1 MAQPEMMTIR
11 LVRPD
16 TTVSWG
22 FRLQGGSDFSTP
34 LSLQSVTAGGVAE
47 RSGLRAGDGVIYIND
62 VNTDTLTHDDAKSQ
76 IIQSGNDIYM
86 TVQRGA
92 VSVWAPKVTPM
103 SQLRPQELRTIKTAT
118 GDEVQTVQKTS
129 LARSHQPDP
138 LHIGSGYNR
147 TPKSFSQAPQSPK
160 KPVPNV
166 VHCQFNTPIG
176 LYSADNLANTYKMQ
190 TAGIQKEME
199 NLDVDDAPVGTRMTG
214 TYQKLDSQG
223 DEGSLKEGH
232 DLEDVNSSELPPV
245 TSPDLPPVTS
255 PDLPPVT
262 SPDLPPVTSPDPPF
276 DHLTNTVKNDS
287 QPSGFKSV
295 RPPDPQQVSQQRP
308 QQQSMH
314 CGECGNMVMG
324 VFVKVRGVPY
334 HAQCFKCAKCGI
346 NLKQKGYFVI
356 EDKLYCEIHA
366 KQVAQPPDPNM
377 KAVPVFR

>member
-16 TTVSWG
+16 TSVSWG

-34 LSLQSVTAGGVAE
+34 LSLQTVTPGSVAE

-62 VNTDTLTHDDAKSQ
+62 VNTDTLTHDDAKSH
-76 IIQSGNDIYM
+76 IIRSANDIYM

-103 SQLRPQELRTIKTAT
+103 SQLRPQELRTIKTST
-118 GDEVQTVQKTS
+118 GDEVQAVQKTS

-147 TPKSFSQAPQSPK
+147 TPKSFTQAPQSPK

-214 TYQKLDSQG
+214 TYQRLDSQ
-223 DEGSLKEGH
+223 D
-232 DLEDVNSSELPPV
+232 DN
-245 TSPDLPPVTS
+245 
-255 PDLPPVT
+255 
-262 SPDLPPVTSPDPPF
+262 
-276 DHLTNTVKNDS
+276 

-295 RPPDPQQVSQQRP
+295 RAPDASSFVPQSP

-334 HAQCFKCAKCGI
+334 HAQCFKCVKCGI

-377 KAVPVFR
+377 KAVPVYR

>member
-16 TTVSWG
+16 TSVSWG

-34 LSLQSVTAGGVAE
+34 LSLQTVTPGSVAE

-62 VNTDTLTHDDAKSQ
+62 VNTDTLTHDDAKSH
-76 IIQSGNDIYM
+76 IIRSANDIYM

-103 SQLRPQELRTIKTAT
+103 SQLRPQELRTIKTST
-118 GDEVQTVQKTS
+118 GDEVQAVQKTS

-147 TPKSFSQAPQSPK
+147 TPKSFTQAPQSPK

-214 TYQKLDSQG
+214 TYQRLDSQG
-223 DEGSLKEGH
+223 DEDSIKEGH
-232 DLEDVNSSELPPV
+232 DDVTPDLPSDLSPV
-245 TSPDLPPVTS
+245 TSPDLPPEH
-255 PDLPPVT
+255 LPSEHP
-262 SPDLPPVTSPDPPF
+262 
-276 DHLTNTVKNDS
+276 TNTNQNDN

-295 RPPDPQQVSQQRP
+295 RAPDASSFVPQSP

-334 HAQCFKCAKCGI
+334 HAQCFKCVKCGI

-377 KAVPVFR
+377 KAVPVYR

>member
-214 TYQKLDSQG
+214 TYQKLDSQ
-223 DEGSLKEGH
+223 D
-232 DLEDVNSSELPPV
+232 
-245 TSPDLPPVTS
+245 
-255 PDLPPVT
+255 
-262 SPDLPPVTSPDPPF
+262 
-276 DHLTNTVKNDS
+276 DS